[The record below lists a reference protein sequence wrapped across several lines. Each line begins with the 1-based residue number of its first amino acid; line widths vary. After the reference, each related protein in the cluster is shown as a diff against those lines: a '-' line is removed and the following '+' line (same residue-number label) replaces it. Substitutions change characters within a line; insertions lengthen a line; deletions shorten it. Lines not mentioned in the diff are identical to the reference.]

1 MSAGLLEPGVSVTGE
16 GGRTVKKILTLVA
29 LAGLVSSLAFI
40 TGAGALPPQFSSQ
53 NFPPYDCPDAD
64 GTIDV
69 DGATKLWPPNHKMK
83 PYDIHAIPDDESDHV
98 DLVTFITHDEYADP
112 ETHSDE
118 MNGSG
123 NPNVTDA
130 EPFQADSMGDGTQ
143 TTHHDIRAE
152 RSGRGTG
159 RLYDIRVTATFDGDA
174 CSDGGPVSF
183 YVCIP
188 HDMGKGIDCA

>member
-1 MSAGLLEPGVSVTGE
+1 M
-16 GGRTVKKILTLVA
+16 KKVLTLVA
-29 LAGLVSSLAFI
+29 LAGLVSSVAFI

-53 NFPPYDCPDAD
+53 NFPAFDCPDAP

-69 DGATKLWPPNHKMK
+69 DGANKLWPPNHKLS
-83 PYDIHAIPDDESDHV
+83 PYDIDAIPDDQADNV
-98 DLVTFITHDEYADP
+98 NLMTFVTHDEYADA
-112 ETHSDE
+112 ENHTDE

-130 EPFQADSMGDGTQ
+130 EPFEDDDMGPGTR

-152 RSGRGTG
+152 RSGHGVDG
-159 RLYDIRVTATFDGDA
+159 RLYEIRVTATFDGEA
-174 CSDGGPVSF
+174 CDDSGAVSF

-188 HDMGKGIDCA
+188 HDMGKGINCA